1 MRFIFRSIKWF
12 LVSLWRLINFA
23 RLLIIN
29 LIFFTLVIGLIIGL
43 RQEKEVPAPQ
53 SGALVLNLA
62 GNLVED
68 SSTPNPADQLMSK
81 WISSDDTPREM
92 KISDIEYVLKR
103 AKTDPRVKGI
113 VLKTQDLSTTSVAKL
128 TRIATALDDFRKS
141 HKPVVSVGNF
151 YQQNQYLLAAHADT
165 ILLDPAGAVAIQ
177 GLETY
182 NFYFKSAL
190 DKFNITPH
198 IFRVGTYKS
207 FVEPYIRD
215 DMSPEAKDANRRW
228 LTEMWQQYV
237 TNVASARHVAPDIV
251 SPSKDQVLARLTKAE
266 GNAAQYALDQGL
278 VDQLATYDDVVDTVR
293 DFAGADGHSYKKID
307 FQDYLK
313 GLPPQFVAKA
323 THPSIGLLVAQGALV
338 DGLDQENT
346 INGDTFAAQIRQATY
361 DKNIKALVLRVDSPG
376 GSAFAADQIRTALL
390 AFQATGRPV
399 IVSMGSLA
407 ASGGYWISADADK
420 IIAEPSTLTGSI
432 GVFGMFMTAD
442 KALNTLGVHV
452 DGLGTTDFNGISPV
466 QPLPDHV
473 KQIIQMNVEN
483 TYQRF
488 INLVA
493 EGRGLTPEQVDKI
506 AQGRVWIGS
515 DAVKNGLVDKLG
527 DLDQAFVEAAK
538 MAKLSE
544 FKIVKIQPE
553 LSARDKLI
561 REFFSETLALV
572 PSTSTAHSS
581 LLRMAASVLDTGSK
595 AMAPLSVFQ
604 DPRGIYSYCPIEQ

>member
-29 LIFFTLVIGLIIGL
+29 LVFFALVIALIIGL
-43 RQEKEVPAPQ
+43 SQEKDTPEPQ

-68 SSTPNPADQLMSK
+68 TSTPNPADQLMSK

-128 TRIATALDDFRKS
+128 TQVAAALDDFRKS

-151 YQQNQYLLAAHADT
+151 YQQNQYLLAAHADR

-228 LTEMWQQYV
+228 LTEMWHQYV
-237 TNVASARHVAPDIV
+237 INVAAARHVAPDVV

-266 GNAAQYALDQGL
+266 GNAAQYALNQGL
-278 VDQLATYDDVVDTVR
+278 VDQLATYDDVIDTVR
-293 DFAGADGHSYKKID
+293 DFAGADGHTYKKIE

-313 GLPPQFVAKA
+313 GLPPQYVTKA
-323 THPSIGLLVAQGALV
+323 SRPAIGLLVAQGALV
-338 DGLDQENT
+338 DGINPENA
-346 INGDTFAAQIRQATY
+346 ISGDAFAAQIRQATY
-361 DKNIKALVLRVDSPG
+361 NKNIKALVLRVDSPG

-420 IIAEPSTLTGSI
+420 IVAEPSTLTGSI

-442 KALNTLGVHV
+442 KALNTLGIHV

-493 EGRGLTPEQVDKI
+493 EGRGMTPEQVDKI

-515 DAVKNGLVDKLG
+515 DAVKNGLVDQLG
-527 DLDQAFVEAAK
+527 GLDQAFVEAAK
-538 MAKLSE
+538 MAKLDE

-572 PSTSTAHSS
+572 PSSSGAHSS
-581 LLRMAASVLDTGSK
+581 LLRIAASLLDTGSK

-604 DPRGIYSYCPIEQ
+604 DPRGIYSYCPIAQ

>member
-103 AKTDPRVKGI
+103 AKTDPSVKGI

-361 DKNIKALVLRVDSPG
+361 DKNIKALVLRVDCPG

>member
-103 AKTDPRVKGI
+103 AKTDPSVKGI

-251 SPSKDQVLARLTKAE
+251 SPSKDQVLTRLTKAE

>member
-103 AKTDPRVKGI
+103 AKADPRVKGI

-237 TNVASARHVAPDIV
+237 TNVASARHVAPDVV

-293 DFAGADGHSYKKID
+293 DFAGTDGHSYKKID

-323 THPSIGLLVAQGALV
+323 SHPAIGLLVAQGALV
-338 DGLDQENT
+338 DGVDQENT

-452 DGLGTTDFNGISPV
+452 DGLGTTDFNGISPM

-506 AQGRVWIGS
+506 AQGRVWIGT

>member
-103 AKTDPRVKGI
+103 AKTDPSVKGI